1 MTIGK
6 EVKETLGNIP
16 IPKGVKVVEVAI
28 EGGNKLRFPT
38 FETAKFGEITK
49 AMESR
54 ALQTLDGVKKA
65 ISLPAWEKLSIR
77 LEADGTPHLINNHK
91 IDGKGYLQSL
101 KDGGAK
107 DPFPAWMSEKQIM
120 KTVKEAYSNSKKL
133 GIQNFKTGRILT
145 LEGNANG
152 MRIRIH
158 LNLDLKQIESAYPV
172 KGGVK

>member
-1 MTIGK
+1 
-6 EVKETLGNIP
+6 
-16 IPKGVKVVEVAI
+16 
-28 EGGNKLRFPT
+28 
-38 FETAKFGEITK
+38 
-49 AMESR
+49 MESR
-54 ALQTLDGVKKA
+54 ALQALDGVKKA
-65 ISLPAWEKLSIR
+65 ISLPKFEKLSIR

-120 KTVKEAYSNSKKL
+120 KTVKEAYGNSKKL
-133 GIQNFKTGRILT
+133 GIQNFKTGRVLT

-158 LNLDLKQIESAYPV
+158 LHLDLKQIESAYPIT
-172 KGGVK
+172 GGVK